1 MESNKKRGSKT
12 STKSPKKPKKAN
24 DSINSDKLN
33 QKVLLKDGFHCDLYG
48 YESELKYLKKIINN
62 TIESGES
69 NSVLICGDPGC
80 GKTTLLE
87 TCLSQIK
94 TDSNISIV
102 RLNGFIHGNDLSTI
116 RFIARQLE
124 MNANDIVHI
133 MQELKNLCLKP
144 KYRALIILDHFD
156 IFCRRNQTL
165 LYNLFDLSQHS
176 SSVCI
181 IGMTTRLD
189 AIELLEKRVKSRLNQ
204 RIIQL
209 VTPFIDFEDYIKFAL
224 KLLNSTE
231 IEDSLRESLIKDS
244 LRESLKIQYSLNFSV
259 KELKRLLV
267 EHIVSQKLG
276 IAPTVRDTKL
286 MKLSELSKYEISV
299 LLIANKYTKNQ
310 NRSTFHCSAI
320 MDSLRHLPQI
330 KLNKNMLFKIMYKL
344 IENDLIIRH
353 SSIKKNDLL
362 MSEWTLFSLNI
373 DDSHLNDVL
382 TKDSNTLPNYIK
394 QI

>member
-1 MESNKKRGSKT
+1 MQNNKKRGSKT
-12 STKSPKKPKKAN
+12 STKSPKKSKKAN
-24 DSINSDKLN
+24 DLINSDKLN
-33 QKVLLKDGFHCDLYG
+33 QKILLKDGFHSDLYG
-48 YESELKYLKKIINN
+48 YENELKYLKKIINN

-69 NSVLICGDPGC
+69 NSVLIFGDPGS

-87 TCLSQIK
+87 TCLSQIE
-94 TDSNISIV
+94 TDPNISIV

-116 RFIARQLE
+116 RFIARQFE
-124 MNANDIVHI
+124 INANDIVHI
-133 MQELKNLCLKP
+133 MQELKHLCLKP

-165 LYNLFDLSQHS
+165 LYNLFDVSQHS
-176 SSVCI
+176 TSICI

-209 VTPFIDFEDYIKFAL
+209 ITPFIDFEDYVKFAL

-231 IEDSLRESLIKDS
+231 IDDS

-276 IAPTVRDTKL
+276 IVTTVRDTKL
-286 MKLSELSKYEISV
+286 IKLSELSKYEISV

-320 MDSLRHLPQI
+320 LDSLRHLPQI

-362 MSEWTLFSLNI
+362 MSEWTLYSLNI

-382 TKDSNTLPNYIK
+382 TKNSNTLPNYIK